1 MAFDAKKH
9 KDKCVTWIRNFFEKN
24 GPDCNAI
31 VGISGGKD
39 STIVAALC
47 VEALGK
53 DRVIGVLMPQGI
65 QSDIDVARK
74 VCDYLDIKRYEINI
88 GDTVKSV
95 LSRLETS
102 GIEISDQTRMNLPAR
117 IRMST
122 LYAVSQSMN
131 GRVANTCNYSESF
144 VGYETRYGDS
154 AGDFSPIGYML
165 VTEVKAIGYVL
176 NLPKEFIEKIP
187 IDGLCGK
194 TDEDNLGF
202 PYAVLD
208 KYIYTG
214 KCDDPEIAKKIKQ
227 LHEKNLFKS
236 RLMPKYLVDGY
247 YDDAYADM
255 QYV

>member
-1 MAFDAKKH
+1 MTFNAKKH

-88 GDTVKSV
+88 GD
-95 LSRLETS
+95 
-102 GIEISDQTRMNLPAR
+102 
-117 IRMST
+117 
-122 LYAVSQSMN
+122 
-131 GRVANTCNYSESF
+131 
-144 VGYETRYGDS
+144 
-154 AGDFSPIGYML
+154 
-165 VTEVKAIGYVL
+165 
-176 NLPKEFIEKIP
+176 
-187 IDGLCGK
+187 
-194 TDEDNLGF
+194 
-202 PYAVLD
+202 
-208 KYIYTG
+208 
-214 KCDDPEIAKKIKQ
+214 
-227 LHEKNLFKS
+227 LFKS
-236 RLMPKYLVDGY
+236 KSMPKYLVYGY